1 MILFFACALFADDI
15 LHCAQDVAVQEHV
28 DLIFVVMLVHRV
40 DDFVE
45 TGVIDQFSGRID
57 AVKVGTESDVLD
69 TGLVYHVI
77 EMRDDLIDR
86 RVVRT
91 FL

>member
-1 MILFFACALFADDI
+1 MILFFARALFADDI
-15 LHCAQDVAVQEHV
+15 LHCAQDVSVQEHV

-45 TGVIDQFSGRID
+45 TGVIDQLSGRID

-69 TGLVYHVI
+69 TCFVDHII
-77 EMRDDLIDR
+77 EMRDDLVNG
-86 RVVRT
+86 RVMGA
-91 FL
+91 FF

>member
-1 MILFFACALFADDI
+1 MILFFARALFADDI

-57 AVKVGTESDVLD
+57 AVKVGTDVLD
-69 TGLVYHVI
+69 TCFVDHII
-77 EMRDDLIDR
+77 EMRDDLVNG
-86 RVVRT
+86 RVMGA
-91 FL
+91 FF

>member
-1 MILFFACALFADDI
+1 MILFFARALFADDI

-69 TGLVYHVI
+69 TCFVDHII
-77 EMRDDLIDR
+77 EMRDDLVNG
-86 RVVRT
+86 RVVGA
-91 FL
+91 FF

>member
-1 MILFFACALFADDI
+1 MILFFARALFADDI

-45 TGVIDQFSGRID
+45 TGVIDQLSGRID

-69 TGLVYHVI
+69 TCFVDHII
-77 EMRDDLIDR
+77 EMRDDLVNG
-86 RVVRT
+86 RVMGA
-91 FL
+91 FF

>member
-1 MILFFACALFADDI
+1 MILFFARALFAEDI

-45 TGVIDQFSGRID
+45 TGVIDQFSGCID

-69 TGLVYHVI
+69 TCFVDHII
-77 EMRDDLIDR
+77 EMRDDLVNG
-86 RVVRT
+86 RVMGA
-91 FL
+91 FF